1 MTPLYI
7 KKDKFIRWYLSDEVD
22 KYNMGCSVYDSLIRN
37 HEFCITLEE
46 IFLNMEY
53 YPDHLYEP
61 YEGSIEG
68 RDVQLIK

>member
-1 MTPLYI
+1 MEPLQI
-7 KKDKFIRWYLSDEVD
+7 KKDRFIDWYLSDEVD
-22 KYNMGCSVYDSLIRN
+22 KYYIGASVYDALKRN
-37 HEFCITLEE
+37 HEFSITLEE